1 MGFRLTGMVSNLDTE
16 SIVKELMSAQSTKKT
31 KIQNKITTVEWKQE
45 KWKELNIKI
54 YSLYTGSINK
64 MKNQGTFATK
74 KVTSSDETKVSV
86 TASGKAVSGS
96 HTIQVNQLASAQYI
110 TGNKIKDIIQEDGST
125 KVVSGS
131 TKLGD
136 IDSTLVGSDSSA
148 TNVKFSTQD
157 KEVILTVT
165 SDTTVNDF
173 IAKAKEAGI
182 NASYDTAQKRFFL
195 SSNGSG
201 CENAFSITT
210 STGNSKTDDA
220 VSGGTNKLAKLGL
233 STVLARV
240 SDDRETVNYETA
252 DSNITLIK
260 ATNSEVEY
268 NGATING
275 STNTIVANGLTFNIH
290 AITKGTTNPYI
301 SLTVEN
307 DTQAVYDSIKKFV
320 NEYNDV
326 LKEMNTLYYA
336 DSARGYDPLTEEQK
350 EEMTDEEI
358 KKWED
363 KIKDA
368 LLRRDDQ
375 LGSVLNLMKNSLIT
389 SVAYGEES
397 YSLASFGISTSDYT
411 EKGLLH
417 IDGDADDTSTATKD
431 DKLMAALEENPEA
444 VMTTLTTLVG
454 KLYNGMTDMMKST
467 TLSSALTFYNDKEF
481 SKNLKTYKSDLS
493 DLEKR
498 LEAMEERYYKQFTAM
513 ETALSKLET
522 QSSSLASLL
531 GTSS

>member
-54 YSLYTGSINK
+54 YSLYTGSISK

-74 KVTSSDETKVSV
+74 KVRSSDEAKVSV

-96 HTIQVNQLASAQYI
+96 HTIKVNQLASAQYI
-110 TGNKIKDIIQEDGST
+110 TGSKIEDITQEDGT
-125 KVVSGS
+125 KKAVSGS
-131 TKLGD
+131 TKLAD
-136 IDSTLVGSDSSA
+136 IDPELVGSGSSA
-148 TNVKFSTQD
+148 TNIKFSTLD
-157 KEVILTVT
+157 KSATLTVT
-165 SDTTVNDF
+165 SDTTVNEF

-182 NASYDTAQKRFFL
+182 NASFDTTQKRFFL

-210 STGNSKTDDA
+210 STGASETDDT

-233 STVLARV
+233 STVLAKV
-240 SDDRETVNYETA
+240 NENRETVEYETS
-252 DSNITLIK
+252 DNSITLIK
-260 ATNSEVEY
+260 AANSEVEY
-268 NGATING
+268 NGAIING
-275 STNTIVANGLTFNIH
+275 TTNTIVANGLTFNVH
-290 AITKGTTNPYI
+290 GITKDTANPNI
-301 SLTVEN
+301 TLTVEN
-307 DTQAVYDSIKKFV
+307 DTQTVYDSIKKFV

-336 DSARGYDPLTEEQK
+336 DSARGYDPLTDEEK
-350 EEMTDEEI
+350 DAMSDEEI

-363 KIKDA
+363 KIKDS

-389 SVAYGEES
+389 SVAYGGQS

-417 IDGDADDTSTATKD
+417 IDGDKDDTTTAIKD

-454 KLYNGMTDMMKST
+454 KLYTGMTDMMKST
-467 TLSSALTFYNDKEF
+467 TLSSALTFYNDKEL
-481 SKNLKTYKSDLS
+481 SKNLRTYKSDLS

-522 QSSSLASLL
+522 QSSSLTSLL
-531 GTSS
+531 GTNS